1 MPIVETSAA
10 RGVGHIVLN
19 RPETLNS
26 LNGEMIRAVRDALEL
41 WRDDDDISTVLVTSA
56 VRGAFCAGADV
67 RVVYEF
73 VQQDDTDAG
82 LQFFAEEHALNK
94 LVAEYPKPYVS
105 VLDAAALGGGLGIS
119 VNGSVCVV
127 TENAVLSVPE
137 TAIGVVPG
145 VGSSFFLSRLPGS
158 IGKYIGLTGAR
169 VSGPDAV
176 ALGLATHGIASS
188 DVKAFVDAI
197 TRGGPL
203 AAVLDTYARPV
214 PESTL
219 NTTDIDAA
227 FSAPSVIDIVDR
239 LDRGSPWSR
248 LAMSQLLTLSPMS
261 LVATDALLELGSDST
276 LDECFARELRL
287 CEWMIG
293 QPDFTEGVRAVLV
306 DKDRTPRWNPLVLEM
321 VQPEV
326 FQHLL

>member
-1 MPIVETSAA
+1 MGVVKSSVAA
-10 RGVGHIVLN
+10 GVGHLVLD

-26 LNGEMIRAVRDALEL
+26 LNGEMIRLMADALES
-41 WRDDDDISTVLVTSA
+41 WRDDDEVQLVLVTSA
-56 VRGAFCAGADV
+56 VNGAFCAGADV

-73 VQQDDTDAG
+73 VQQGDTDAG
-82 LQFFAEEHALNK
+82 LRFFAEEHALNK

-119 VNGSVCVV
+119 VNGSVCIV

-145 VGSSFFLSRLPGS
+145 VGSSYFLSRLPGS
-158 IGKYIGLTGAR
+158 IGKFIGLTGAR

-176 ALGLATHGIASS
+176 SLGLATHGIEAS
-188 DVKAFVDAI
+188 DAQALVDAI
-197 TRGGPL
+197 TRGESL
-203 AAVLDTYARPV
+203 EAVLDKYTQPV

-227 FSAPSVIDIVDR
+227 FSAPSVIEIVDR

-261 LVATDALLELGSDST
+261 LVATDALIELGSDST
-276 LDECFARELRL
+276 LDECFSRELRL

-293 QPDFTEGVRAVLV
+293 QPDFAEGVRALLI
-306 DKDRTPRWNPLVLEM
+306 DKDRTPQWNPLVLEM